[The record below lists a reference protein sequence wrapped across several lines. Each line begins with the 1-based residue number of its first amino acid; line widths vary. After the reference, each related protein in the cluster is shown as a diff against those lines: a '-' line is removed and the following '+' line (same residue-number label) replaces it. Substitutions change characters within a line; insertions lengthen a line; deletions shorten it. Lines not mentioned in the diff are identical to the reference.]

1 MVIAMSKYVS
11 NATRKIDLLNK
22 MKDSLKEAEFN
33 EDITEID
40 FLENA
45 IQSLEFEINNDSNY

>member
-1 MVIAMSKYVS
+1 MSRYLS
-11 NATRKIDLLNK
+11 NTTRKIDLLNK

-33 EDITEID
+33 QDTGEVD

-45 IQSLEFEINNDSNY
+45 IQELEFEINNDSNNYYN

>member
-1 MVIAMSKYVS
+1 MNRYLS
-11 NATRKIDLLNK
+11 NSNKKNDLLNK

-33 EDITEID
+33 EDSQEID